1 MNLLQQKRLDV
12 CDWHDPER
20 ASLLA
25 SPESLLVNVGSFDNV
40 IPIEPFK
47 ERGTPDGQ

>member
-1 MNLLQQKRLDV
+1 M

-25 SPESLLVNVGSFDNV
+25 SPESLLVNVGGSFDNV
-40 IPIEPFK
+40 ISIEPSR